1 MRISDWSSDVCT
13 SDLCSREW
21 RWLHLG
27 QIGSGTIYL
36 YEPGWCSLLLPAGPR
51 RQSEDDRCDAYPRL
65 FNDGHAARWTQARL
79 LLQGSRKRRGLR
91 AHLFLL
97 VYDSRAGDRQQRWL
111 YAQGKLRVTDLWA
124 EFPDIEERAGDQPE
138 RRPLGPHSRNMP
150 RTHDGFAHQN
160 LFK

>member
-1 MRISDWSSDVCT
+1 MRISDWSSDVCS
-13 SDLCSREW
+13 SD
-21 RWLHLG
+21 
-27 QIGSGTIYL
+27 
-36 YEPGWCSLLLPAGPR
+36 LLLPAGPR

-111 YAQGKLRVTDLWA
+111 YAQGKLRVTGLWD
-124 EFPDIEERAGDQPE
+124 EFPDVEERAGDKPE
-138 RRPLGPHSRNMP
+138 GRLENGRATWRERGGKEGRRTGGGV
-150 RTHDGFAHQN
+150 TI
-160 LFK
+160 K

>member
-1 MRISDWSSDVCT
+1 MRISDWSSDVCS
-13 SDLCSREW
+13 SDLIGRAICLSAWQDDQIPAEWRGLCSREW

-91 AHLFLL
+91 AHQFR
-97 VYDSRAGDRQQRWL
+97 S
-111 YAQGKLRVTDLWA
+111 
-124 EFPDIEERAGDQPE
+124 EEHKSELQS
-138 RRPLGPHSRNMP
+138 L
-150 RTHDGFAHQN
+150 
-160 LFK
+160 